1 MGSHSSNKRISS
13 LLPPAMSHPSL
24 PLAICLLSAPFA
36 AVLQSKAMAPLALI
50 PMAITLGLGWRAG
63 WRPGAPQ
70 GAVLLLGLLLAGWGA
85 ITALWAPEP
94 GRAVLLAVTLAA
106 MMLLAH
112 GAAGAA
118 QGARLMPWIG
128 FGLVIGL
135 AAAFGDWQSGNALRA
150 AVRGLKEVPAS
161 LVFGLKPAAS
171 LMALLLPMAFALP
184 WPWVVRA
191 ALLVLGAGVLIA
203 LPGETARLATI
214 AGLGAALL
222 SLAAPRLV
230 PRLVGTGV
238 ALVVLLMPF
247 LVAFVPQIPSANLP
261 PSAVHRLVIWD
272 FATQRIVERPIT
284 GWGLE
289 ASRAMPGGRARPDTA
304 TLDRLNIKAPAKRD
318 FLSMPHVEVM
328 PLHPHNGALQL
339 WLELGGIGALIGAAL
354 MLALGVAASRS
365 AAPAVGAGM
374 LASAAVTGM
383 LSFGLWQAWWVA
395 SLLIAMVALALVPRN
410 HSSQA
415 TSFAGAGRTTT

>member
-1 MGSHSSNKRISS
+1 
-13 LLPPAMSHPSL
+13 MSHPGL
-24 PLAICLLSAPFA
+24 PLAIALLAAPFV

-50 PMAITLGLGWRAG
+50 PMGITLGLGWRAG
-63 WRPGAPQ
+63 WRPGSPQ
-70 GAVLLLGLLLAGWGA
+70 GTVLLLGLLLAAWGA

-94 GRAVLLAVTLAA
+94 ARAAQLAVTLAA

-128 FGLVIGL
+128 FGLVFGL

-150 AVRGLKEVPAS
+150 AVRGLKEVPEA
-161 LVFGLKPAAS
+161 LMFGLKPAAS

-184 WPWVVRA
+184 GPWVARVA
-191 ALLVLGAGVLIA
+191 VLVLGAGVLIS
-203 LPGETARLATI
+203 LPGETARLATM
-214 AGLGAALL
+214 AGLGAAAI
-222 SLAAPRLV
+222 SLAAPRLG
-230 PRLVGTGV
+230 PRLVGAVV
-238 ALVVLLMPF
+238 ALAILVMPLLTN
-247 LVAFVPQIPSANLP
+247 LIPQIPSASLP

-272 FATQRIVERPIT
+272 FAAQRIAEKPIT

-289 ASRAMPGGRARPDTA
+289 ASRAMPGGRAQPDAA
-304 TLDRLNIKAPAKRD
+304 TLDRLNIRVQALRD
-318 FLSMPHVEVM
+318 FVTQPHAELM

-395 SLLIAMVALALVPRN
+395 SLLLAMVALVLVPR
-410 HSSQA
+410 
-415 TSFAGAGRTTT
+415 RT

>member
-1 MGSHSSNKRISS
+1 
-13 LLPPAMSHPSL
+13 MSHPGL
-24 PLAICLLSAPFA
+24 PLAIALLAAPFV

-50 PMAITLGLGWRAG
+50 SMAITLALGWRAG
-63 WRPGAPQ
+63 WRPSLPRSP
-70 GAVLLLGLLLAGWGA
+70 VLVLGLMLAGWGA
-85 ITALWAPEP
+85 ISALWAPEP
-94 GRAVLLAVTLAA
+94 GRAALLALTLAA

-118 QGARLMPWIG
+118 QGARLMPWVG
-128 FGLVIGL
+128 FGLVFGL
-135 AAAFGDWQSGNALRA
+135 ASAFADWQSGNALRA

-171 LMALLLPMAFALP
+171 LMALLLPMGFVLP
-184 WPWVVRA
+184 WPWFARA
-191 ALLVLGAGVLIA
+191 ALLVLGAGVLIM

-214 AGLGAALL
+214 AGLAAALL
-222 SLAAPRLV
+222 SLAAPRLM
-230 PRLVGTGV
+230 PKLVGAGV
-238 ALVVLLMPF
+238 AVLILLMPL
-247 LVAFVPQIPSANLP
+247 LVAFIPQIPSASLP

-272 FATQRIVERPIT
+272 FAAARIAEKPLA

-289 ASRAMPGGRARPDTA
+289 ASRAMPGGRAQPDAA
-304 TLDRLNIKAPAKRD
+304 TLDRLNITAPAQRE
-318 FLSMPHVEVM
+318 FLALPHVEVM

-395 SLLIAMVALALVPRN
+395 SLLLATVALVLVPRR
-410 HSSQA
+410 SQ
-415 TSFAGAGRTTT
+415 GD

>member
-1 MGSHSSNKRISS
+1 LKARDSIRLENA
-13 LLPPAMSHPSL
+13 LLRSAMTKSGL
-24 PLAICLLSAPFA
+24 PLAIALLAAPFV

-63 WRPGAPQ
+63 WRPGLPQ
-70 GAVLLLGLLLAGWGA
+70 GPVLLLGLILAAWGF

-94 GRAVLLAVTLAA
+94 ARAAQLAITLAA

-128 FGLVIGL
+128 FGLVFGL
-135 AAAFGDWQSGNALRA
+135 AAAFADWQSGNALRA

-184 WPWVVRA
+184 WPWVARA
-191 ALLVLGAGVLIA
+191 AVLVLGAGVLIS
-203 LPGETARLATI
+203 LPGETARLATL

-222 SLAAPRLV
+222 GLIAPRLM
-230 PRLVGTGV
+230 PRLVGAV
-238 ALVVLLMPF
+238 AALAILAMPLLTN
-247 LVAFVPQIPSANLP
+247 LIPQIPSASLP

-272 FATQRIVERPIT
+272 FAAARIAEKPIT

-289 ASRAMPGGRARPDTA
+289 ASRAIPGGRARPDAA
-304 TLDRLNIKAPAKRD
+304 TLDRLNIRAPAQRD
-318 FLSMPHVEVM
+318 FLAMPHVQVM

-354 MLALGVAASRS
+354 ILALGVAASRS
-365 AAPAVGAGM
+365 AAPAVGAGI

-395 SLLIAMVALALVPRN
+395 SLLLAMVALALVPR
-410 HSSQA
+410 
-415 TSFAGAGRTTT
+415 RT

>member
-1 MGSHSSNKRISS
+1 
-13 LLPPAMSHPSL
+13 MSHPGL
-24 PLAICLLSAPFA
+24 PLAIALLAAPFV

-50 PMAITLGLGWRAG
+50 PMALTLMLGWRAG
-63 WRPGAPQ
+63 WRPSLPRSP
-70 GAVLLLGLLLAGWGA
+70 VLVLGLMLAGWGA

-94 GRAVLLAVTLAA
+94 GRAALLALTLAA

-118 QGARLMPWIG
+118 HGARLMPWIG
-128 FGLVIGL
+128 FGLVFGL
-135 AAAFGDWQSGNALRA
+135 AAAFADWQSGNALRA

-171 LMALLLPMAFALP
+171 LMALLLPMGFALP
-184 WPWVVRA
+184 WPWFARA
-191 ALLVLGAGVLIA
+191 ALLVLGAGVLIV

-214 AGLGAALL
+214 AGLAAALL

-230 PRLVGTGV
+230 PKLVGVGV
-238 ALVVLLMPF
+238 AVLILLMPL
-247 LVAFVPQIPSANLP
+247 LVASIPQIPSASLP
-261 PSAVHRLVIWD
+261 LSAVHRLVIWD
-272 FATQRIVERPIT
+272 FAAARIAEKPII

-289 ASRAMPGGRARPDTA
+289 ASRAMPGGRAQPDAA
-304 TLDRLNIKAPAKRD
+304 TLDRLNITAPAQRE
-318 FLSMPHVEVM
+318 FLVLPHVEVM

-354 MLALGVAASRS
+354 ILALGFAAARS

-395 SLLIAMVALALVPRN
+395 SLLLAMVAI
-410 HSSQA
+410 
-415 TSFAGAGRTTT
+415 TSPSAAGARR

>member
-1 MGSHSSNKRISS
+1 
-13 LLPPAMSHPSL
+13 
-24 PLAICLLSAPFA
+24 
-36 AVLQSKAMAPLALI
+36 MAPLALI
-50 PMAITLGLGWRAG
+50 SMAITLALGWRAG
-63 WRPGAPQ
+63 WRPSLPSNP
-70 GAVLLLGLLLAGWGA
+70 VLLLGVMLAGWGA
-85 ITALWAPEP
+85 VTALWAPEP
-94 GRAVLLAVTLAA
+94 GRAALLALTLAA

-128 FGLVIGL
+128 FGLAFGL
-135 AAAFGDWQSGNALRA
+135 GAAFADWQSGNALRA
-150 AVRGLKEVPAS
+150 AVRGLKEVPPS

-171 LMALLLPMAFALP
+171 LMALLLPTGFALP
-184 WPWVVRA
+184 WPWFARA
-191 ALLVLGAGVLIA
+191 ALLVLGAGVLIM

-214 AGLGAALL
+214 AGLAAALL
-222 SLAAPRLV
+222 SLAAPRLM
-230 PRLVGTGV
+230 PKLVGAGV
-238 ALVVLLMPF
+238 AVLILLMPL
-247 LVAFVPQIPSANLP
+247 LVAFIPQIPSASLP

-272 FATQRIVERPIT
+272 FAAARIAEKPLA

-289 ASRAMPGGRARPDTA
+289 ASRAMPGGRAQPDAA
-304 TLDRLNIKAPAKRD
+304 TLDRLNINAPAQRE
-318 FLSMPHVEVM
+318 FLVLPHVEVM

-395 SLLIAMVALALVPRN
+395 SLLLAMVALVLVPR
-410 HSSQA
+410 
-415 TSFAGAGRTTT
+415 RT

>member
-1 MGSHSSNKRISS
+1 MGAHGAARFQGRANCSK
-13 LLPPAMSHPSL
+13 PEAMSNPGL
-24 PLAICLLSAPFA
+24 PLAIALLAAPFV

-50 PMAITLGLGWRAG
+50 PMALTLTLGWRAG
-63 WRPGAPQ
+63 WRPSLPRSP
-70 GAVLLLGLLLAGWGA
+70 VLVLGLMLAGWGA
-85 ITALWAPEP
+85 ITALWAPEL
-94 GRAVLLAVTLAA
+94 GRAALLALTLAA

-112 GAAGAA
+112 CAAGAA
-118 QGARLMPWIG
+118 QGARLMQWIG
-128 FGLVIGL
+128 FGLVFGL
-135 AAAFGDWQSGNALRA
+135 AAAFADWQSGNALRA

-171 LMALLLPMAFALP
+171 LMALLLPMGFALP
-184 WPWVVRA
+184 WPWFARA

-214 AGLGAALL
+214 AGLAAALL

-230 PRLVGTGV
+230 PKLVGAGV
-238 ALVVLLMPF
+238 AVLILLMPL
-247 LVAFVPQIPSANLP
+247 LVAFIPQIPSAGLP

-272 FATQRIVERPIT
+272 FAAARIAEKPLA

-289 ASRAMPGGRARPDTA
+289 ASRAMPGGRAQPDAA
-304 TLDRLNIKAPAKRD
+304 TLDRLNITAPAQRA
-318 FLSMPHVEVM
+318 FLVSPHVEVM

-354 MLALGVAASRS
+354 MLALGFAAARS

-395 SLLIAMVALALVPRN
+395 SLLLAMVALALVPR
-410 HSSQA
+410 
-415 TSFAGAGRTTT
+415 RV

>member
-1 MGSHSSNKRISS
+1 
-13 LLPPAMSHPSL
+13 MSHPGL
-24 PLAICLLSAPFA
+24 PLAIAFLAAPFV

-50 PMAITLGLGWRAG
+50 PMALTLMLGWRAG
-63 WRPGAPQ
+63 WRPSLPRSP
-70 GAVLLLGLLLAGWGA
+70 VLLLGLALAGWGA

-94 GRAVLLAVTLAA
+94 GRAALLAVTLAA

-128 FGLVIGL
+128 FGLVFGL
-135 AAAFGDWQSGNALRA
+135 GAAFADWQSGNALRA
-150 AVRGLKEVPAS
+150 AVRGLKEVPPS

-171 LMALLLPMAFALP
+171 LMALLLPTGFALP
-184 WPWVVRA
+184 WPWFARA
-191 ALLVLGAGVLIA
+191 ALLVLGAGVLIM

-214 AGLGAALL
+214 AGLSAALL
-222 SLAAPRLV
+222 SLAAPRV
-230 PRLVGTGV
+230 MPKLVGAGV
-238 ALVVLLMPF
+238 AVLILLMPL
-247 LVAFVPQIPSANLP
+247 LVAFIPQIPSASLP

-272 FATQRIVERPIT
+272 FAAARIAEKPLA

-289 ASRAMPGGRARPDTA
+289 ASRAMPGGRAQPDAA
-304 TLDRLNIKAPAKRD
+304 TLDRLNITAPAQRE
-318 FLSMPHVEVM
+318 FLVLPHVEVM

-395 SLLIAMVALALVPRN
+395 SLLLAMVALVLVPR
-410 HSSQA
+410 
-415 TSFAGAGRTTT
+415 RT

>member
-1 MGSHSSNKRISS
+1 MT
-13 LLPPAMSHPSL
+13 HPGL
-24 PLAICLLSAPFA
+24 PLAIALLAAPFV

-63 WRPGAPQ
+63 WRPGTPQ
-70 GAVLLLGLLLAGWGA
+70 GTVLLLGLALAAWGA
-85 ITALWAPEP
+85 ISTPWAPEA
-94 GRAVLLAVTLAA
+94 GRAALLAVTLAA

-128 FGLVIGL
+128 FGLVFGL
-135 AAAFGDWQSGNALRA
+135 AAAFADWQSGNALRA
-150 AVRGLKEVPAS
+150 AVRGLKEVSAA
-161 LVFGLKPAAS
+161 LMFGLKPAAS

-184 WPWVVRA
+184 WPWVARA
-191 ALLVLGAGVLIA
+191 ALLILGAGVLIA

-214 AGLGAALL
+214 AGLTAALL

-230 PRLVGTGV
+230 PRLVGAVV
-238 ALVVLLMPF
+238 ALAILVMPLLVG
-247 LVAFVPQIPSANLP
+247 LIPQIPSASLP
-261 PSAVHRLVIWD
+261 HSAAHRLVIWD
-272 FATQRIVERPIT
+272 FTAARIAEKPIL

-289 ASRAMPGGRARPDTA
+289 ASRAMPGGSAQPDAA
-304 TLDRLNIKAPAKRD
+304 TLDRLNITAPALRD
-318 FLSMPHVEVM
+318 FVTQPHAGLM

-395 SLLIAMVALALVPRN
+395 SLLLAMVALALVPR
-410 HSSQA
+410 
-415 TSFAGAGRTTT
+415 RV

>member
-1 MGSHSSNKRISS
+1 MPVLMS
-13 LLPPAMSHPSL
+13 LPGL
-24 PLAICLLSAPFA
+24 PLAIALVAAPFV

-50 PMAITLGLGWRAG
+50 PMAVTLGLGWRAG
-63 WRPGAPQ
+63 WRPGRPQ
-70 GAVLLLGLLLAGWGA
+70 AAVLLLGLLLAAWGG
-85 ITALWAPEP
+85 ITTLWAPEP
-94 GRAVLLAVTLAA
+94 GRAALLAVTLAA

-118 QGARLMPWIG
+118 QGARLLPWVG
-128 FGLVIGL
+128 FGLVFGL
-135 AAAFGDWQSGNALRA
+135 AAAFADWQSGNALRA
-150 AVRGLKEVPAS
+150 AVRGLKEVSPA
-161 LVFGLKPAAS
+161 LMFGLKPAAS
-171 LMALLLPMAFALP
+171 LMALLLPMAFVLP
-184 WPWVVRA
+184 WPWVGRV
-191 ALLVLGAGVLIA
+191 ALLVLGGGVLIA

-214 AGLGAALL
+214 AGLGAAAL

-230 PRLVGTGV
+230 PRLVAAGV
-238 ALVVLLMPF
+238 ALAILAMPLLVG
-247 LVAFVPQIPSANLP
+247 LIPQFPSAGLP

-272 FATQRIVERPIT
+272 FAAARIAEKPLT

-289 ASRAMPGGRARPDTA
+289 ASRAMPGGRAQPDAA
-304 TLDRLNIKAPAKRD
+304 TLDRLNITVPAHRE
-318 FLSMPHVEVM
+318 FLSQPHVEVM

-354 MLALGVAASRS
+354 MLALGFAASRS

-395 SLLIAMVALALVPRN
+395 SLLLAMVALALVPR
-410 HSSQA
+410 
-415 TSFAGAGRTTT
+415 RV

>member
-1 MGSHSSNKRISS
+1 MPHQ
-13 LLPPAMSHPSL
+13 SL
-24 PLAICLLSAPFA
+24 PLAIALFAAPFV

-50 PMAITLGLGWRAG
+50 PMAITLALGWRAG
-63 WRPGAPQ
+63 WRPGLPQ
-70 GAVLLLGLLLAGWGA
+70 GAVLLIGLLLMAWGA

-94 GRAVLLAVTLAA
+94 GRAALLAITLAA
-106 MMLLAH
+106 MMVLAH

-128 FGLVIGL
+128 FGLVFGV
-135 AAAFGDWQSGNALRA
+135 AAAFADWQSGNALRA
-150 AVRGLKEVPAS
+150 AVRGLKEIPEA
-161 LVFGLKPAAS
+161 LMFGLKPAAS
-171 LMALLLPMAFALP
+171 FMALLLPMGFALP
-184 WPWVVRA
+184 WPWLVRA
-191 ALLVLGAGVLIA
+191 VLLMAGAAVLIS

-214 AGLGAALL
+214 AGLGAALF

-230 PRLVGTGV
+230 PKLVGAGV
-238 ALVVLLMPF
+238 AVLILLMPL
-247 LVAFVPQIPSANLP
+247 LVAFIPQIPSASLP

-272 FATQRIVERPIT
+272 FAAARIAERPLT

-289 ASRAMPGGRARPDTA
+289 ASRAMPGGRARPDAA
-304 TLDRLNIKAPAKRD
+304 TLDRLNITAPAQRA
-318 FLSMPHVEVM
+318 FLASPHVEVM

-339 WLELGGIGALIGAAL
+339 WLEFGGIGALIGAAL
-354 MLALGVAASRS
+354 MLALGFAASRS

-395 SLLIAMVALALVPRN
+395 SLLLAMVALALLPKR
-410 HSSQA
+410 S
-415 TSFAGAGRTTT
+415 

>member
-1 MGSHSSNKRISS
+1 
-13 LLPPAMSHPSL
+13 MSHPGL
-24 PLAICLLSAPFA
+24 PLSIALLAAPFV

-50 PMAITLGLGWRAG
+50 SMAITLALGWRAG
-63 WRPGAPQ
+63 WRPSLPRSP
-70 GAVLLLGLLLAGWGA
+70 VLVLGLMLAGWGA
-85 ITALWAPEP
+85 ITALWAPEL
-94 GRAVLLAVTLAA
+94 GRAALLALTLAA

-118 QGARLMPWIG
+118 QGARLMQWIG
-128 FGLVIGL
+128 FGLVFGL
-135 AAAFGDWQSGNALRA
+135 AAAFADWQSGNALRA

-184 WPWVVRA
+184 WPWVARA

-214 AGLGAALL
+214 AGLAAALL

-230 PRLVGTGV
+230 PKLVGVGV
-238 ALVVLLMPF
+238 AVFILLMPL
-247 LVAFVPQIPSANLP
+247 LVAFIPQIPSASLP

-272 FATQRIVERPIT
+272 FAAARIAEKPVA

-289 ASRAMPGGRARPDTA
+289 ASRAMPGGRAQPDAA
-304 TLDRLNIKAPAKRD
+304 TLDRLNINSPAQRA
-318 FLSMPHVEVM
+318 FLASPHVEVM

-354 MLALGVAASRS
+354 MLALGFAAARS

-395 SLLIAMVALALVPRN
+395 SLLLAMVALALVPR
-410 HSSQA
+410 
-415 TSFAGAGRTTT
+415 RV

>member
-1 MGSHSSNKRISS
+1 MR
-13 LLPPAMSHPSL
+13 LVMTHPGL
-24 PLAICLLSAPFA
+24 PLAIAFIAAPFV

-63 WRPGAPQ
+63 WRPGLPQ

-85 ITALWAPEP
+85 VTSLWAPDP
-94 GRAVLLAVTLAA
+94 GRAALLAVTLAA

-112 GAAGAA
+112 AAAGAA

-150 AVRGLKEVPAS
+150 AVRGLKEVPAA
-161 LVFGLKPAAS
+161 LMFGLKPAAS
-171 LMALLLPMAFALP
+171 LMALLLPLAFALP
-184 WPWVVRA
+184 WPWVARA
-191 ALLVLGAGVLIA
+191 ALLVLGAGVLIS
-203 LPGETARLATI
+203 LPGETARLATL
-214 AGLGAALL
+214 AGLGAAVLGL
-222 SLAAPRLV
+222 VAPRV
-230 PRLVGTGV
+230 GPRLVGAGV
-238 ALVVLLMPF
+238 ACVILLMPF
-247 LVAFVPQIPSANLP
+247 LVAFVPQIPSASLP

-272 FATQRIVERPIT
+272 FAAARIAEKPIL

-289 ASRAMPGGRARPDTA
+289 ASRAMPGGSAQPDAA
-304 TLDRLNIKAPAKRD
+304 TLDRLNITAPALRD
-318 FLSMPHVEVM
+318 FVTQPHAGLM

-395 SLLIAMVALALVPRN
+395 SLLLAMVALALVPRR
-410 HSSQA
+410 A
-415 TSFAGAGRTTT
+415 

>member
-1 MGSHSSNKRISS
+1 
-13 LLPPAMSHPSL
+13 MSHPGL
-24 PLAICLLSAPFA
+24 PIAIALLAAPFV

-63 WRPGAPQ
+63 WRPSLPRSP
-70 GAVLLLGLLLAGWGA
+70 VLLLGLLLVGWGA

-94 GRAVLLAVTLAA
+94 GRAALLALTLAA

-118 QGARLMPWIG
+118 QGVRLLPWIG
-128 FGLVIGL
+128 FGLVLGL
-135 AAAFGDWQSGNALRA
+135 AAAFADWQSGNALRA
-150 AVRGLKEVPAS
+150 AVRGLKEVPTT
-161 LVFGLKPAAS
+161 LMFGLKPAAS
-171 LMALLLPMAFALP
+171 LMALLLPMGFALP
-184 WPWVVRA
+184 WPWFARA
-191 ALLVLGAGVLIA
+191 ALLVLGAGVLIS

-214 AGLGAALL
+214 AGLGAAVL

-230 PRLVGTGV
+230 PKLVGAGV
-238 ALVVLLMPF
+238 GLVILLMPF
-247 LVAFVPQIPSANLP
+247 LVGLVPQIPSANLP

-272 FATQRIVERPIT
+272 FAAHRIAEKPLT

-289 ASRAMPGGRARPDTA
+289 ASRAMPGGRAQPDAA
-304 TLDRLNIKAPAKRD
+304 TLDRLNITTPAQRE
-318 FLSMPHVEVM
+318 FLVLPHVEVM

-354 MLALGVAASRS
+354 MLALGFAASRS

-383 LSFGLWQAWWVA
+383 LSFGLWQAWWFA
-395 SLLIAMVALALVPRN
+395 SLLLAIVALTTQKGIGNPR
-410 HSSQA
+410 
-415 TSFAGAGRTTT
+415 